1 MTPEVEVAPHFTEL
15 SDGAVDDF
23 GSFWSLCVI
32 IFIHVI
38 SFGYEGDK
46 CFLEVFMI
54 TVEAPAMLYKNEYL
68 MSRIFRKLFHIKNS
82 MKLVLLL

>member
-1 MTPEVEVAPHFTEL
+1 MVWMITPKIEVAPHFTEL
-15 SDGAVDDF
+15 SDAAVDDF

-46 CFLEVFMI
+46 FFLEVFMI
-54 TVEAPAMLYKNEYL
+54 TVEARSNALQKWIL
-68 MSRIFRKLFHIKNS
+68 DF
-82 MKLVLLL
+82 